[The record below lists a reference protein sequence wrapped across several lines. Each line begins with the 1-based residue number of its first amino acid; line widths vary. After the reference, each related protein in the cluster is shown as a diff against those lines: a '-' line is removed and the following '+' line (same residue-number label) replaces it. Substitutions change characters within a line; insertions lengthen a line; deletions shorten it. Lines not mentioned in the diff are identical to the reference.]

1 MQRFNLHRPSV
12 KKTPRLVAALFAP
25 TVALSL
31 QAEPTTQHVG
41 FLSVPTSV
49 PGNPPAAADEV
60 SPRDDRFTWA
70 GFVADVLGNRLT
82 STVDEPVAIE
92 FFTSL
97 FRAVSWGS
105 TPSVEGSFTLFLPID
120 SAFSRRSGAE
130 IDALVHD
137 PEALRFLIGAHIV
150 PGRVTQAELQRG
162 GAFVALSGEQI
173 AAESIETPS
182 VNGAAVIGTTELEHG
197 IVHFIDRLL

>member
-1 MQRFNLHRPSV
+1 MQRFNLNRPSA
-12 KKTPRLVAALFAP
+12 KKTPFLVAALFAP
-25 TVALSL
+25 SVALAL
-31 QAEPTTQHVG
+31 QAEPTTERVG
-41 FLSVPTSV
+41 LLSVPTSV

-60 SPRDDRFTWA
+60 SPLNNRFTWA
-70 GFVADVLGNRLT
+70 GFVSDVLGNRLT
-82 STVDEPVAIE
+82 STVDKPVSIE

-120 SAFSRRSGAE
+120 SAFSRRSGEE

-137 PEALRFLIGAHIV
+137 PEALRSLIGAHIV
-150 PGRVTQAELQRG
+150 LGRLSQADLQRG
-162 GAFVALSGEQI
+162 GAFVSLSGEQI
-173 AAESIETPS
+173 AAESIGTPS